1 MGEGK
6 LFVSPLETPEG
17 AEKNLSQMI
26 MFLRQT
32 IHQVWCKSIHEDLQL
47 DDT

>member
-17 AEKNLSQMI
+17 AAKNQMI